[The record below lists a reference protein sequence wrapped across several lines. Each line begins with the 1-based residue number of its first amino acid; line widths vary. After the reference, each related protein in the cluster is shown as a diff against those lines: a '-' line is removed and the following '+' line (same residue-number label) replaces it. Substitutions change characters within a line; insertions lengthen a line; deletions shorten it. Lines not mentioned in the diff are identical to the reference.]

1 MERAYKT
8 SLKFGT
14 GGIREKMGLRPNQM
28 NEKTVGII
36 TQALANYLKSQ
47 YGEEDIRV
55 SIGYDSRRNSDFF
68 ASVSK
73 KVLSSNGIKTYVF
86 TELVPTPVL
95 AYSIEHLKCHAGI
108 MITASHNSKEY
119 NGYKV
124 YGASGVQLTPEVARY
139 VQQEI
144 LKLDYS
150 DVLLEGNKE
159 LEFEVPESALFAFL
173 ERVENAVRPVE
184 KKEPITIAFSA
195 LHGASTR
202 PARLILE
209 RNGFERVVLEEE
221 QCVPHG
227 DFPTCP
233 SPNPEEQKAMEKVMA
248 LGSRTGADVVFATD
262 PDGDR
267 LGVGLW
273 TGSGYTLLSGNE
285 IGVLLY
291 DYLLATGKEGGKVF
305 KTIVTTDL
313 LDDLA
318 KDHGQEVVSVLNGFK
333 YIGDQVNLL
342 AEQGKEQEFILGVE
356 ENYGYLVGSYVK
368 DKDSIGALL
377 LFSNLVQYNKNLG
390 KDPLDRLQEIYDT
403 YGYREQKVVSY
414 TFEGEEGKKKI
425 ASYMAMLRD
434 VKPNAY
440 WVEKLDYLDGVN
452 GLPKADILKFVSKDK
467 DSLIVRPSGTEPKL
481 KLYFSLNSE
490 ELKEFMGMTRPLDV
504 VLGELFKFS

>member
-28 NEKTVGII
+28 NEKTVAII

-47 YGEEDIRV
+47 YKNEEIRV

-73 KVLSSNGIKTYVF
+73 KVLSSNGIKTYIF
-86 TELVPTPVL
+86 TDIIPTPVL
-95 AYSIEHLKCHAGI
+95 AYSIEHLHCHAGI

-124 YGASGVQLTPEVARY
+124 YGSSGVQLTPEVARI

-150 DVLLEGNKE
+150 DVLFNENKDLE
-159 LEFEVPESALFAFL
+159 EFVPESALLGFL
-173 ERVENAVRPVE
+173 EQVEKAVSPVE
-184 KKEPITIAFSA
+184 KKVPITIAFSA
-195 LHGASTR
+195 LHGTSTI
-202 PARLILE
+202 PAKMILE
-209 RNGFERVVLEEE
+209 RNGFDHVVFEPK
-221 QCVPHG
+221 QCIP
-227 DFPTCP
+227 DPEFMTCP
-233 SPNPEEQKAMEKVMA
+233 SPNPEEKEAMELVMD
-248 LGSRTGADVVFATD
+248 LGKKHKANVVFATD

-273 TGSGYTLLSGNE
+273 NGTEYALLSGNE

-291 DYLLATGKEGGKVF
+291 DYLLKTGKARGKVF

-318 KDHGQEVVSVLNGFK
+318 KEHGQQVISVLNGFK

-342 AEQGKEQEFILGVE
+342 FEQGKEEEFVLGVE

-377 LFSNLVQYNKNLG
+377 LFANLVQYYKNQNI
-390 KDPLDRLQEIYDT
+390 DPLDRLREIYEQ

-414 TFEGEEGKKKI
+414 TFEGEAGKKKI
-425 ASYMAMLRD
+425 EEYMDKLR
-434 VKPNAY
+434 N
-440 WVEKLDYLDGVN
+440 VETNDLWIEKIDYMDGIN
-452 GLPKADILKFVSKDK
+452 GLPKANILKFVSKDK

-490 ELKEFMGMTRPLDV
+490 EMKEFMGMTRPLDV
-504 VLGELFKFS
+504 VLEELFIK

>member
-1 MERAYKT
+1 M
-8 SLKFGT
+8 
-14 GGIREKMGLRPNQM
+14 
-28 NEKTVGII
+28 
-36 TQALANYLKSQ
+36 
-47 YGEEDIRV
+47 
-55 SIGYDSRRNSDFF
+55 
-68 ASVSK
+68 
-73 KVLSSNGIKTYVF
+73 
-86 TELVPTPVL
+86 
-95 AYSIEHLKCHAGI
+95 
-108 MITASHNSKEY
+108 
-119 NGYKV
+119 
-124 YGASGVQLTPEVARY
+124 
-139 VQQEI
+139 
-144 LKLDYS
+144 
-150 DVLLEGNKE
+150 
-159 LEFEVPESALFAFL
+159 
-173 ERVENAVRPVE
+173 RPVE

-273 TGSGYTLLSGNE
+273 NGSGYTLLSGNE

-414 TFEGEEGKKKI
+414 TLKGRGKKKI

>member
-1 MERAYKT
+1 MEREYKT

-14 GGIREKMGLRPNQM
+14 GGIREKMGLRPSQM
-28 NEKTVGII
+28 NEKTVAII
-36 TQALANYLKSQ
+36 TQAVANYLKTQ
-47 YGEEDIRV
+47 YKDSEIRV

-73 KVLSSNGIKTYVF
+73 KVLSSNGIKTYTF
-86 TELVPTPVL
+86 KELMPTPVL
-95 AYSIEHLKCHAGI
+95 AYSIEHLHCQAGI

-124 YGASGVQLTPEVARY
+124 YGASGVQLTPEVARI

-144 LKLDYS
+144 LQLDYA
-150 DVLLEGNKE
+150 DVLFHENEDLEY
-159 LEFEVPESALFAFL
+159 EVPEAVLFGFL
-173 ERVENAVRPVE
+173 EQVESAVVPVE
-184 KKEPITIAFSA
+184 KTVPITIAFSA
-195 LHGASTR
+195 LHGTSTV
-202 PARLILE
+202 PARMILE
-209 RNGFERVVLEEE
+209 RNGFDHVVFEPQ
-221 QCVPHG
+221 QCVP
-227 DFPTCP
+227 DPEFVTCP
-233 SPNPEEQKAMEKVMA
+233 SPNPEEKEAMEQVME
-248 LGSRTGADVVFATD
+248 LGKDCKADVVFATD

-273 TGSGYTLLSGNE
+273 NGTDYTLLSGNE

-318 KDHGQEVVSVLNGFK
+318 KEHGQEVVSVLNGFK

-342 AEQGKEQEFILGVE
+342 FEQGREDEFILGVE

-377 LFSNLVQYNKNLG
+377 LFANLVQYYKNVN
-390 KDPLDRLQEIYDT
+390 KDPLKRLQEIYDQ

-414 TFEGEEGKKKI
+414 TFEGEAGKKKI
-425 ASYMAMLRD
+425 EGYMEMLRSVEPND
-434 VKPNAY
+434 V
-440 WVEKLDYLDGVN
+440 WIEKIDYMDGIN
-452 GLPKADILKFVSKDK
+452 GLPKANILKFVSKDK
-467 DSLIVRPSGTEPKL
+467 DSLIIRPSGTEPKL
-481 KLYFSLNSE
+481 KLYFSLNSD
-490 ELKEFMGMTRPLDV
+490 ELKEFMGMARPLDV
-504 VLGELFKFS
+504 VLEVLFCE